1 MLKECAVDCQVLYNR
16 NRRVTDKDYSPEC
29 NYQLC
34 EYKCFSDPLPTIDY
48 STYDVY
54 YLYEIVD
61 KVVQKIKPMFLEKE
75 EYDIEEIIDRIPE
88 IPAKF
93 VVEGIS
99 SVIRKRIPLY
109 NRYGYPSFL
118 QEDGNRYF
126 LVSENDFYITTKP
139 DVLSSYYT
147 LNLIGIEPHTI
158 QETTYLIRKEADQQA
173 VLQILQEEE
182 GDLEDTIENI
192 KDTKQL
198 ILLIENILS
207 KPTKTP
213 SEKIVLNK
221 YKNFIFEVPEPTTKI
236 QEEYDKINKPR
247 TGRGRTPNRDKKPQ
261 IERLKEEITLEEYLG
276 DDIDNEKVLVH
287 ILNLLKIDATGY
299 KISSDYFKADTDV
312 RILKDGVWET
322 VATTEIIPYNTVIQI
337 MIKNL
342 LDEYLVKSKLFGTIM
357 PDGNFR
363 IVDKTDE
370 NPDAKKNLHL
380 EKKGTTCKNLDRTYI
395 LLYLAEFNISPP
407 SNEFK
412 IKSIPLRE
420 AKSTVTGLLKEL
432 STGLSDEK
440 IKLIAQW
447 IATGLNK
454 EQLCSYIENYMDEND
469 LIFRALQK

>member
-1 MLKECAVDCQVLYNR
+1 
-16 NRRVTDKDYSPEC
+16 
-29 NYQLC
+29 
-34 EYKCFSDPLPTIDY
+34 
-48 STYDVY
+48 
-54 YLYEIVD
+54 
-61 KVVQKIKPMFLEKE
+61 
-75 EYDIEEIIDRIPE
+75 
-88 IPAKF
+88 
-93 VVEGIS
+93 
-99 SVIRKRIPLY
+99 
-109 NRYGYPSFL
+109 
-118 QEDGNRYF
+118 
-126 LVSENDFYITTKP
+126 
-139 DVLSSYYT
+139 
-147 LNLIGIEPHTI
+147 
-158 QETTYLIRKEADQQA
+158 
-173 VLQILQEEE
+173 
-182 GDLEDTIENI
+182 
-192 KDTKQL
+192 
-198 ILLIENILS
+198 
-207 KPTKTP
+207 
-213 SEKIVLNK
+213 
-221 YKNFIFEVPEPTTKI
+221 
-236 QEEYDKINKPR
+236 
-247 TGRGRTPNRDKKPQ
+247 
-261 IERLKEEITLEEYLG
+261 
-276 DDIDNEKVLVH
+276 
-287 ILNLLKIDATGY
+287 
-299 KISSDYFKADTDV
+299 
-312 RILKDGVWET
+312 LKDGVWET